1 MIFLV
6 LDTKSSIPGMMSSG
20 DVHRNLFL
28 GNFIPNQV
36 I

>member
-6 LDTKSSIPGMMSSG
+6 LDTKSSIPGMSSG